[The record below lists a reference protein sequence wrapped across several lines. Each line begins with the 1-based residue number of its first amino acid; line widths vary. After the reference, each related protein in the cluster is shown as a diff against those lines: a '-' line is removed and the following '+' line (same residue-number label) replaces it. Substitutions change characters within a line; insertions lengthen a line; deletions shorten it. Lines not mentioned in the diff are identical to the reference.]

1 MTTPIASRRIRYPL
15 LSMWIWPRAAI
26 RDLIAKPNP
35 LAVLMLSAAG
45 GVFLITILVA
55 FRAPG
60 AGVFLHPAILVG
72 AGAVAGIV
80 GLYICG
86 ALMWLAGALIG
97 GQATPREVRRAL
109 GWTTIPNSLAAT
121 LVIVPWLLWVA
132 YGSLLH
138 QHTPPGS
145 DWAGLAFLLVLASP
159 LGLWGMFVSVRAIGA
174 TLKVGALRAL
184 LCIVLVG
191 GVIGYTVV
199 PLADRIG
206 SHVPSY
212 LMPNAAMLPTIRPD
226 ERFLL
231 SPKETLSRGD
241 IVVFARKRRDPHYG
255 TFVRQFVKRVV
266 GLPGD
271 VIAMSGGIISINGE
285 SAKRERMGGFAVT
298 DKDDRTKL
306 LPRFLETLP
315 NGVSYGVLDSDAN
328 RTLGDAV
335 HRVAADQIF
344 LLGDNRDDADDMRDS
359 YDARPMP
366 AHPGLVWLDRVTT
379 KETAAIATGGS
390 KHP

>member
-1 MTTPIASRRIRYPL
+1 
-15 LSMWIWPRAAI
+15 
-26 RDLIAKPNP
+26 
-35 LAVLMLSAAG
+35 
-45 GVFLITILVA
+45 
-55 FRAPG
+55 
-60 AGVFLHPAILVG
+60 
-72 AGAVAGIV
+72 
-80 GLYICG
+80 
-86 ALMWLAGALIG
+86 
-97 GQATPREVRRAL
+97 
-109 GWTTIPNSLAAT
+109 
-121 LVIVPWLLWVA
+121 
-132 YGSLLH
+132 
-138 QHTPPGS
+138 
-145 DWAGLAFLLVLASP
+145 
-159 LGLWGMFVSVRAIGA
+159 MFVSVRAIGA
-174 TLKVGALRAL
+174 TLKIGALRAL

-191 GVIGYTVV
+191 GVIGYTVI

-285 SAKRERMGGFAVT
+285 SAKRERMGDFAVAEQ
-298 DKDDRTKL
+298 DGRTKL

-315 NGVSYGVLDSDAN
+315 NGVRYGVLDSDPN

-335 HRVAADQIF
+335 HRVGADQIF
-344 LLGDNRDDADDMRDS
+344 LLGDNRDDADDMPDS
-359 YDARPMP
+359 YDVRPMP
-366 AHPGLVWLDRVTT
+366 AHPGLVWLDRVDM
-379 KETAAIATGGS
+379 KETAMVAAAGS
-390 KHP
+390 KHQ